1 MESNHFGLDMLSLRC
16 LLGIQK
22 EILRGKLKGDTEARE

>member
-1 MESNHFGLDMLSLRC
+1 MESNNFGLDMLSLRC

-22 EILRGKLKGDTEARE
+22 EILRGKLKRDIEARE